1 MKKIILAVITILSI
15 KNVQSQ
21 SLYVTLEYKA
31 VPDSFYVYMVTSA
44 FPSSTF
50 NLGPSQITLVFT
62 NNYAITVPS
71 SSSIATTGINGGV
84 WVAQDYVPATAAPNH
99 KYVGF
104 QTTGSPVL
112 GVTSGTPVL
121 LFRFRVTGAGGNC
134 VAGLGQLRHYVNG
147 VDPTDPNGAGGDF
160 SSAIYEAT
168 TAADYFTT
176 NTSTTMQDCSQLTLP
191 VNLLDFNARRQEK
204 NAIVNWQ
211 VSGEDFKTNYYELYR
226 SIDGVNFNPIAKIAA
241 RQQPGIQLYEYT
253 DVNITALG
261 AKNVY
266 YRIKQ
271 FDFDGRNIASGIRYV
286 RLDVDVKE
294 IQVFPNPV
302 KEGFYV
308 SIPGTL
314 TGKIKL
320 NVLAADGRT
329 IATREIGAA
338 QAVNYYFD
346 IKNKAIAAGQY
357 TLQILENN
365 KILSN
370 KKLYINQ

>member
-1 MKKIILAVITILSI
+1 MKKILLAAIVLISV
-15 KNVQSQ
+15 KNIQAQ

-31 VPDSFYVYMVTSA
+31 VPDSFYVSMVTD
-44 FPSSTF
+44 FNMPVF
-50 NLGPSQITLVFT
+50 NLGPAQLTLVFS
-62 NNYAITVPS
+62 NNYGITVPS
-71 SSSIATTGINGGV
+71 SASIATTGVAGGAS
-84 WVAQDYVPATAAPNH
+84 WTAQDFVVGSAAPNY

-104 QTTGSPVL
+104 QTTGSPIA
-112 GVTSGTPVL
+112 GVTAGTPVL
-121 LFRFRVTGAGGNC
+121 LFRFRVTAPGGNC
-134 VAGLGQLRHYVNG
+134 VGGLGQLRHYVNG

-160 SSAIYEAT
+160 SSAINEGGVT
-168 TAADYFTT
+168 DYFTT
-176 NTSTTMQDCSQLTLP
+176 NSSTTMQDCSQLTLP

-241 RQQPGIQLYEYT
+241 KQQPGIQQYEYT
-253 DVNITALG
+253 DANITALA

-266 YRIKQ
+266 YRVKQ
-271 FDFDGRNIASGIRYV
+271 FDVDGRNTVSGIRYV
-286 RLDVDVKE
+286 RLDVDAKE

-346 IKNKAIAAGQY
+346 IKNKMIAAGQY
-357 TLQILENN
+357 TLQIIEKD
-365 KILSN
+365 KILIN